1 VANGVAL
8 RGWRAHATLWGGL
21 AAFVVHVSLAFAV
34 SSVLYRPRQVRTP
47 VVFEVNMVE
56 KQPIPLEPPPP
67 EPKPEP
73 KVEPATP
80 APRMASRRPLA
91 KPPELLPRPNREVP
105 PAPPGTEPPPPVFG
119 VTPESVIEGESGVA
133 VPVGNTLMTKD
144 RTPAKAPPAPLPPA
158 PDPNAFAPVADNL
171 ICEHAA
177 RVVEV
182 KPDYP
187 PEARRLQIE
196 GQVKVRVAVDRQGNV
211 RWSRVI
217 KSAGYGLDEA
227 ARQGAARTPFKPAH
241 ACDGR
246 VVDQIIT
253 LTYTFRL
260 SD

>member
-1 VANGVAL
+1 MANGVAL
-8 RGWRAHATLWGGL
+8 RGWRAHATFWGGL
-21 AAFVVHVSLAFAV
+21 AAFVVHVGLAFAV
-34 SSVLYRPRQVRTP
+34 SSVLYRPRQVRPP

-56 KQPIPLEPPPP
+56 KQPIPPEPPPP

-73 KVEPATP
+73 KVEPAAP
-80 APRMASRRPLA
+80 APRVASRRPLA

-105 PAPPGTEPPPPVFG
+105 PAPPGAEPP
-119 VTPESVIEGESGVA
+119 
-133 VPVGNTLMTKD
+133 PVGNTLMTKD
-144 RTPAKAPPAPLPPA
+144 RTPAKTPPAPLPPA

-211 RWSRVI
+211 RWSRVV
-217 KSAGYGLDEA
+217 KSAGYGRDEA
-227 ARQGAARTPFKPAH
+227 AKQGAARTPFKPAH